1 MKPGLGEANLG
12 ALVGAVVGATGGL
25 FAVGIAPAIM
35 AKNAALLAVANAAAA
50 VWHEGDIIATLQPI
64 VQECADLQDELAV
77 ANATGTCG
85 ECRYAENEA
94 TAGDDDLHEPGT
106 VMYSCLNGV
115 CWYRDDPYQNPAD
128 FGCSLWEARTP

>member
-1 MKPGLGEANLG
+1 MDLRQDLQALIGPEEEWPDEVKEYMHARYVMLSQRREARDAIDVTFN
-12 ALVGAVVGATGGL
+12 ARIEAAIAV
-25 FAVGIAPAIM
+25 PD
-35 AKNAALLAVANAAAA
+35 AALLAVARM
-50 VWHEGDIIATLQPI
+50 VKR
-64 VQECADLQDELAV
+64 
-77 ANATGTCG
+77 GTCG
-85 ECRYAENEA
+85 ECRFAENEA